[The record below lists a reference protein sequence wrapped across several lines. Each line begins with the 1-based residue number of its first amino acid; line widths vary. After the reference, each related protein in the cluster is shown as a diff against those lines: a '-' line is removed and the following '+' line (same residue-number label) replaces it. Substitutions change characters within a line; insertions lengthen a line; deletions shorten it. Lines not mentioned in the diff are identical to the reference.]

1 MRIGISVCSAFPEGD
16 PKTSAR
22 HMIER
27 VRAARGADLDS
38 LFVGDHHVTSRPYFQ
53 NSPILG
59 RLLAE
64 WNNKPAGALYLLPLW
79 NPVLLAEQ
87 IGTLASIMQGRFIL
101 QCSLGG
107 EKKQSEGMGVDFSK
121 RVGMFEESL
130 RLIKAL
136 LAGERVSSEDYW
148 AISDAK
154 ISPVPDTKV
163 EFWIGSQANV
173 AINRAARLADGWLAT
188 PSIGIDEAAKQL
200 NVDKQSCA
208 EHNRQPTAI
217 SIRRDIYIGSTSQEA
232 EVLKQNYIDKGYRGF
247 APEALLA
254 GSVNQVAEEFAK
266 FEALGYTDIVVR
278 NISSEQSEAVATIE
292 RLSEVKSQL
301 GG

>member
-1 MRIGISVCSAFPEGD
+1 MRIGISVCSAYPNSG
-16 PKTSAR
+16 PRTSVR

-38 LFVGDHHVTSRPYFQ
+38 LFVGDHHVTPYPYFQ

-87 IGTLASIMQGRFIL
+87 IGTLAAIMQGRFIL

-107 EKKQSEGMGVDFSK
+107 EKPQSEGMGVDFSK

-130 RLIKAL
+130 RLVKDL
-136 LAGERVSSEDYW
+136 LSGERVSSQDYW
-148 AISDAK
+148 PISNAK
-154 ISPVPDTKV
+154 ISPVPVTKV
-163 EFWIGSQANV
+163 EFWIGSQANI

-188 PSIGIDEAAKQL
+188 PSIGIEEAAKQL
-200 NVDKQSCA
+200 NIYKQSCA
-208 EHNRQPTAI
+208 EYNRQPTAI

-232 EVLKQNYIDKGYRGF
+232 KVLKQHYADKGYRGF
-247 APEALLA
+247 APEALIA
-254 GSVNQVAEEFAK
+254 GSVNQVAEEFSK
-266 FEALGYTDIVVR
+266 FEALGFTDIIVR
-278 NISSEQSEAVATIE
+278 NISSKQSEAVSTIE
-292 RLSEVKSQL
+292 RLSEVKSYL
-301 GG
+301 GD